1 MFNDIK
7 DIYFI
12 KIIIIVNSLL
22 ILSCMTYKTKK
33 RFYFGDENKKM
44 SKLIVFLGVLVYL
57 IIIILNF
64 TIHLQIFLG
73 SILIIVLNIITYE
86 KTTKHCLTNKGKIE
100 YNKVYALK
108 RYIKDY
114 SLMNESEID
123 KVIVWD
129 KFLTYACAFGI
140 PNNIMKKIEEKDIKL
155 NKLIQKFDTL

>member
-1 MFNDIK
+1 MSKQDLKSAIK
-7 DIYFI
+7 GLPVCFI
-12 KIIIIVNSLL
+12 LLVTITYITKLDIVN
-22 ILSCMTYKTKK
+22 
-33 RFYFGDENKKM
+33 
-44 SKLIVFLGVLVYL
+44 
-57 IIIILNF
+57 
-64 TIHLQIFLG
+64 
-73 SILIIVLNIITYE
+73 IVLNIITYE

-140 PNNIMKKIEEKDIKL
+140 PNNIMKKIEEK
-155 NKLIQKFDTL
+155 LI

>member
-1 MFNDIK
+1 MAT
-7 DIYFI
+7 
-12 KIIIIVNSLL
+12 VNSLL
-22 ILSCMTYKTKK
+22 ILSCMAYKIKK

-44 SKLIVFLGVLVYL
+44 NKPILFLGLLIYL

-73 SILIIVLNIITYE
+73 SILIILLNVITYE
-86 KTTKHCLTNKGKIE
+86 NTNKHCLTDKGKVE

-123 KVIVWD
+123 RVIIWD
-129 KFLTYACAFGI
+129 EFLAYACAFGI
-140 PNNIMKKIEEKDIKL
+140 PNNIMNKIEEKDLKL
-155 NKLIQKFDTL
+155 NKLIERFEKL